1 MKRFLLAV
9 TMTALA
15 STTTDAGPL
24 RNLACAVRNRV
35 QARPHV
41 RQATTDFRTVANA
54 VVTAPARIV
63 EARPVRTAVVNAA
76 QAFGSCPGG
85 VCK

>member
-1 MKRFLLAV
+1 MKRIFLAITAV
-9 TMTALA
+9 ALT
-15 STTTDAGPL
+15 STTADAGPL

-35 QARPHV
+35 QARPHI
-41 RQATTDFRTVANA
+41 RQATCDFRTIANA

-76 QAFGSCPGG
+76 QVFGSCPGG
-85 VCK
+85 ICK